1 MLLFFLAMP
10 IDRLRSFHAAHF
22 VIEIDSKRVVIA
34 IKFGSENLLPIY
46 DVNGAELERE
56 LIVEEEAE
64 EADMTM
70 AMAMETI
77 CKI

>member
-1 MLLFFLAMP
+1 MSINL
-10 IDRLRSFHAAHF
+10 LRSFHPPHF
-22 VIEIDSKRVVIA
+22 VIEIGSKRMAIA
-34 IKFGSENLLPIY
+34 INIGSENLLPIC
-46 DVNGAELERE
+46 DVNVAELERE

-64 EADMTM
+64 EVEEAEMAEM